1 MKKVVITGSNGL
13 LGQKLVNLLSASP
26 NYDVI
31 GLSIGDDRNDTANN
45 YKYYSIDIT
54 NKDELIKLLNVIKPD
69 CIVNTAAMTNVD
81 QCEKEKE
88 KCNLLNVEA
97 VETLVNF
104 CKERSTHLIHIS
116 TDFIFDGKNGPYT
129 EEDEPNPL
137 SHYGKS
143 KLLSEELIKS
153 KINNYTIIRTILVYG
168 LVDNMSRNNIVL
180 FVKEALENKK
190 TITMVDDQYR
200 MPTLVD
206 DLALACKLA
215 IDKKAYG
222 VFNISSNELLSI
234 YEMSLLI
241 ADAFE
246 LDKSYIK
253 RISTNQLNQP
263 ANRPVKTGFD
273 LSKSIKY
280 LDFPSF
286 SFKERLQV
294 FKNQLENLRF

>member
-31 GLSIGDDRNDTANN
+31 GLSIDDDRNDTANN

-168 LVDNMSRNNIVL
+168 LVDNMSGNNIVL